1 MIVDPTPL
9 VGFGSGLTLVLHGKL
24 EEIGAG
30 RLRNNTKEENTIS
43 AKHIKLSNKMEKS
56 YEENEKVYC
65 TSARRKQLAFLCLAK
80 DEPRMRQHCVSN

>member
-43 AKHIKLSNKMEKS
+43 GKHIKLSNKI
-56 YEENEKVYC
+56 
-65 TSARRKQLAFLCLAK
+65 
-80 DEPRMRQHCVSN
+80 

>member
-30 RLRNNTKEENTIS
+30 KLRNNTKEENTIS
-43 AKHIKLSNKMEKS
+43 AKHIKLSNKMQKS
-56 YEENEKVYC
+56 YEENGKVLLHKC
-65 TSARRKQLAFLCLAK
+65 QKEAIGISLFSQR
-80 DEPRMRQHCVSN
+80 